1 MHPTGG
7 WPGRSPGFPFPG
19 AGGETLEI
27 AFGAIKLNSRLH
39 FLVSLLYSG
48 RQIFKDDHSF
58 ASDTRILFGER

>member
-1 MHPTGG
+1 MAGTKVPD
-7 WPGRSPGFPFPG
+7 FPFPG

-48 RQIFKDDHSF
+48 RQLKTTIRLLQ
-58 ASDTRILFGER
+58 TVETFGER